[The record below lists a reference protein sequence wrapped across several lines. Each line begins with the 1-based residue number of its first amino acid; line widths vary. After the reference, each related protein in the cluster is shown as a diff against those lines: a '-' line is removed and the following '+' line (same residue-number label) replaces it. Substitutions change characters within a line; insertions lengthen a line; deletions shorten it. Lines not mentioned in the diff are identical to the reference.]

1 MKRRQFIGLVDG
13 AVAWPLMASG
23 QQVVWA
29 RPATLVHAAE
39 WSRSAAESRSSG
51 IGPIN
56 LSAKQAG
63 ERNAGNPHL
72 AFYVAGTGN
81 VAWSRC
87 CDTSQP
93 KGRGN
98 REHKLR
104 PKPARQSPT
113 LLTRGAYGNV
123 GYGKG

>member
-1 MKRRQFIGLVDG
+1 LTRSKRGRRCCDPSCV
-13 AVAWPLMASG
+13 
-23 QQVVWA
+23 
-29 RPATLVHAAE
+29 
-39 WSRSAAESRSSG
+39 SRTG
-51 IGPIN
+51 INVG
-56 LSAKQAG
+56 AKQAG
-63 ERNAGNPHL
+63 ERKAGNPHL
-72 AFYVAGTGN
+72 AFDVAGTGK

-113 LLTRGAYGNV
+113 PLLGGTMGTAASFEARYAPSS
-123 GYGKG
+123 